1 MSSSAGFESS
11 ANALVARSASQ
22 NSQLATP
29 AQAEKSPVALDGRVF
44 LRQLLADSQN
54 LGYVGL
60 GVGLGGE
67 KLVHLFRLFLRVIRN
82 HIHAEAAAFEK
93 VGNQNQSTALS
104 GQTVSALDGLRP
116 DAEDV
121 VNIDNSLGGILIA
134 NNVYGVVYQEAVDR
148 SLESRQR
155 KLLLQVLTPAMT
167 SYFPFG
173 S

>member
-29 AQAEKSPVALDGRVF
+29 AQAEKSPVALNGRVL

-67 KLVHLFRLFLRVIRN
+67 KFVQFLRFLLGIVGN
-82 HIHAEAAAFEK
+82 HIHAEAAALEE
-93 VGNQNQSTALS
+93 VGNQNQSTALG
-104 GQTVSALDGLRP
+104 GQTISTLDGLRP
-116 DAEDV
+116 DTEDV
-121 VNIDNSLGGILIA
+121 VDIDNSLSSVLRSCD
-134 NNVYGVVYQEAVDR
+134 VYGVMYQ
-148 SLESRQR
+148 
-155 KLLLQVLTPAMT
+155 
-167 SYFPFG
+167 
-173 S
+173 